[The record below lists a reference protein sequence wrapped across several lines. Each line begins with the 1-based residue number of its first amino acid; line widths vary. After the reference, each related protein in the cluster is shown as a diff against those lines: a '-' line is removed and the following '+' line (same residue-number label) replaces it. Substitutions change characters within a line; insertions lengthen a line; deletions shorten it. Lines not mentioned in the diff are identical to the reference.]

1 MKHAS
6 LFSGIGGFDLAAEW
20 MGWTNVFHC
29 EINQWCRKVLN
40 HHFTNTVSYEDIT
53 KTDFTPWRGKIDILT
68 GGFPCQPFSVAGGR
82 KGQDDDRYLWP
93 QMLRAI
99 REIRP
104 TWVIGENVAGIIS
117 MVQPGEEITVESQA
131 SLFETADKETIHD
144 QEFVIESVCRDLER
158 EGYTVQPLVI
168 PACATGAPHR
178 RDRVWFIAYR
188 PNAGTKDLQPGGK
201 NGIYGF
207 ESNPNT
213 SSKRLQTKRSEQFPA
228 RIARVC
234 TQSITHP
241 DGERCN
247 DRCDNWKER
256 SFYYNKERNTQEDQP
271 KWTEQKCRI
280 GPNCSITANAQCFRR
295 KKVLYNLQSKKPD
308 GEFLNPN
315 GFKWDAS
322 DTPGK
327 QGERMQSKQ
336 SETCKQE
343 QGQFGGSD
351 RKEHS
356 PSDWSNFPTQSPVC
370 SRDDGFSSKLD
381 GITFSKWREESVKA
395 YGNAI
400 VPHVAYEIFK
410 SINIVNEQ
418 K

>member
-6 LFSGIGGFDLAAEW
+6 LFSGIGGFDLAAQW
-20 MGWTNVFHC
+20 MGWTNVFHV
-29 EINQWCRKVLN
+29 EINPWCSKILN
-40 HHFTNTVSYEDIT
+40 YHFPQSKSYEDIT

-158 EGYTVQPLVI
+158 EGYTIQPLVI

-247 DRCDNWKER
+247 DRSDNWKER
-256 SFYYNKERNTQEDQP
+256 SFYYDKERNTQEDQP
-271 KWTEQKCRI
+271 KWTERKCWI
-280 GPNCSITANAQCFRR
+280 GPNCSVTSNSQGPRIKR
-295 KKVLYNLQSKKPD
+295 KR
-308 GEFLNPN
+308 
-315 GFKWDAS
+315 
-322 DTPGK
+322 K
-327 QGERMQSKQ
+327 QQQKQ
-336 SETCKQE
+336 IQPYRQDSRDIQTSWEK
-343 QGQFGGSD
+343 
-351 RKEHS
+351 
-356 PSDWSNFPTQSPVC
+356 FPTQSPVC
-370 SRDDGFSSKLD
+370 SRDDGLSSKLD

-400 VPHVAYEIFK
+400 VPQVAFGIFK